1 MLNKLFEKINLV
13 CVLRVAGL
21 VLLALYIW
29 QGIAN
34 GARGAEWDDALKLF
48 VITIAN
54 GIFQP
59 LVLLGLAEIIH
70 RKGAKAA

>member
-1 MLNKLFEKINLV
+1 MLNKLFEKVNVV

-21 VLLALYIW
+21 VLLALYVW

-34 GARGAEWDDALKLF
+34 GARGAEWDDAIKLF

-59 LVLLGLAEIIH
+59 LVLIGLAEGIH
-70 RKGAKAA
+70 RVGNK